1 MVNGISDN
9 LNVQQRSQNL
19 VAATSDRHQS
29 KAAKPAQLTAIPSHR
44 LESYARWARVTQGQ
58 HKISAFQVA
67 EQGLKQ
73 IFHLLKQLKR
83 LAQST
88 ISLSGESRNTQ
99 IKAATSLQLRLSQLR
114 VEYQNRPLLDHQLN
128 LISKQ
133 RPPAPRQFV
142 LRSIE
147 LAQPKPR
154 DERIQIQSDK
164 DSISILLPANASKA
178 ALIGHLS
185 EGMHHLEITIP
196 APHSE
201 TTVFHC
207 NDDRW
212 QKIKAGIMMTG
223 KGQRL
228 PAGEARTI
236 KVEEILTW
244 QDPREWRLASNED
257 LKQTVVKIN
266 KSLFKLEQQLRELTQ
281 TANKIQRQLHKAN
294 KENDFDDELKKTLN
308 SLERLMQSTPFALQ
322 MTSVMAQA
330 NVTRSQVSSLLL

>member
-1 MVNGISDN
+1 MVNGISDS
-9 LNVQQRSQNL
+9 LNVQQRGQTL
-19 VAATSDRHQS
+19 VAATSDRHQT
-29 KAAKPAQLTAIPSHR
+29 KAPKPAQVTAIPSHR

-58 HKISAFQVA
+58 HKISASQVA

-83 LAQST
+83 LAQSA
-88 ISLSGESRNTQ
+88 ISLSGESRHAQT
-99 IKAATSLQLRLSQLR
+99 KAAASLQRRLSQLR

-128 LISKQ
+128 LISNK

-142 LRSIE
+142 LRSVE

-164 DSISILLPANASKA
+164 DSISVFLPANASKA
-178 ALIGHLS
+178 TLIGHIS
-185 EGMHHLEITIP
+185 EAMHNLDITIP
-196 APHSE
+196 TPHSE
-201 TTVFHC
+201 ATVFNC
-207 NDDRW
+207 SDARW

-223 KGQRL
+223 RGQRL

-236 KVEEILTW
+236 KVDEILTW
-244 QDPREWRLASNED
+244 QDPREWRLGSNDE
-257 LKQTVVKIN
+257 LKQTLVKIN

-281 TANKIQRQLHKAN
+281 TADKIQRQLHKAN

-308 SLERLMQSTPFALQ
+308 SLEHLMQSTPFSLQ
-322 MTSVMAQA
+322 ITSVMAQA